1 MSQNVSL
8 AKFAPPNVPALP
20 AIDAR
25 PLKLAI
31 KLLLLAAVA
40 VVAGVLVWQGITA
53 AGSPDP
59 TKDNTTHIGAIM
71 DVAVL
76 VFREGLECILVLA
89 AITANMTGRKHAH
102 RTPVAAGAAVA
113 FLATLATWF
122 IAIGILHDIGN
133 DVSALNLQA
142 ASGLLAVIVLLVV
155 MNWFFHKIYWGGWI
169 SLHNRKKK
177 ELLSEIEEHQP
188 RAMSKLW
195 WGLALLGFAS
205 LYREGFEVVLFLQG
219 YYLKMGGATVV
230 TGAAV
235 GLVLSGIVAAL
246 TFIGQRRL
254 PYRKM
259 LIFTGV
265 LLGVVLLV
273 MVGEQA
279 QEMQLAHWLPTTNIA
294 ALTPVIP
301 DWAGVW
307 FSVFPTVETLAAQA
321 LAAALVVGSYYGSR
335 RLARA

>member
-155 MNWFFHKIYWGGWI
+155 MIWFFH
-169 SLHNRKKK
+169 
-177 ELLSEIEEHQP
+177 
-188 RAMSKLW
+188 
-195 WGLALLGFAS
+195 
-205 LYREGFEVVLFLQG
+205 
-219 YYLKMGGATVV
+219 
-230 TGAAV
+230 
-235 GLVLSGIVAAL
+235 
-246 TFIGQRRL
+246 
-254 PYRKM
+254 
-259 LIFTGV
+259 
-265 LLGVVLLV
+265 
-273 MVGEQA
+273 
-279 QEMQLAHWLPTTNIA
+279 
-294 ALTPVIP
+294 
-301 DWAGVW
+301 
-307 FSVFPTVETLAAQA
+307 
-321 LAAALVVGSYYGSR
+321 
-335 RLARA
+335 